1 MTIKYVNVRGGAG
14 VAAANHA
21 TRPQDDLYL
30 AVNGDWL
37 ATTEIP
43 ADQSMTGGVMD
54 LFFNVEDQLL
64 ADFAKFRQ
72 QPATVQD
79 SILREAVKLDQL
91 ALDFEKREADGIRP
105 AQIRLAILDQLH
117 HWDDV
122 NDQLAELIK
131 MGAPLPFD
139 LFTEP
144 DMKNTTR
151 KLLTFG
157 VPNLILPGKKTT
169 RLKIKR
175 GQQLLATWHQMAVD
189 VLKRF
194 GFEETV
200 ATQLVDQAVAFDASL
215 VPFVKGTEELADYTA
230 RYHPTDFA
238 EFTRLIPAIDLNQAI
253 ADILQRLPVQINVTQ
268 PEYFKHLNQLLTTTP
283 FEEFKAWLQV
293 KLILETTAYLT
304 EDLRQLGDRYRG
316 VLGGRRAT
324 PSQEKQAYRMVV
336 RYFDDVIGKYYGETY
351 FGDQAR

>member
-1 MTIKYVNVRGGAG
+1 
-14 VAAANHA
+14 
-21 TRPQDDLYL
+21 
-30 AVNGDWL
+30 
-37 ATTEIP
+37 
-43 ADQSMTGGVMD
+43 
-54 LFFNVEDQLL
+54 
-64 ADFAKFRQ
+64 
-72 QPATVQD
+72 
-79 SILREAVKLDQL
+79 
-91 ALDFEKREADGIRP
+91 
-105 AQIRLAILDQLH
+105 
-117 HWDDV
+117 
-122 NDQLAELIK
+122 
-131 MGAPLPFD
+131 
-139 LFTEP
+139 
-144 DMKNTTR
+144 
-151 KLLTFG
+151 
-157 VPNLILPGKKTT
+157 
-169 RLKIKR
+169 
-175 GQQLLATWHQMAVD
+175 MAVD

-215 VPFVKGTEELADYTA
+215 VPFVKGAEELADYTA

-283 FEEFKAWLQV
+283 FEEFNAWLQV

-336 RYFDDVIGKYYGETY
+336 RYFDDVIGKYYSETY
-351 FGDQAR
+351 FGDQARQDVTQMTRQMIDIYRQRLERNTWLSQTTKMRAIDKLDHLVLKVGYPDEIPAVYDQIKVKTAADGGNLLNTILTIERVKREADFLAVNQPTDRSRWMMTGQTVDA